1 MQSRKHYTDCEKRL
15 FLHILKK
22 FSRTIETKKSDNS
35 TLQRKEEAWRLIHSE
50 YNLSSVISCERSI
63 AQLKK
68 FWSNLKAQQR
78 DVLTKERQHV
88 LRTGGGP
95 PLNSTVEPDPE
106 IAALTPE
113 LMYTAPV
120 LYTSNNVEDSIINN
134 YDIDTEEMED
144 RTESYYPSIQAIT
157 EPAHASIPAITEP
170 AVTDETFETISEF
183 ETENDTAVVETVCRK
198 ETHKNELYNLKI
210 ERMRLKVQQEKLK
223 VSYLRQKYEKKLKI
237 LDKKLKAAE
246 HTT

>member
-1 MQSRKHYTDCEKRL
+1 MYSQSE
-15 FLHILKK
+15 LK
-22 FSRTIETKKSDNS
+22 
-35 TLQRKEEAWRLIHSE
+35 
-50 YNLSSVISCERSI
+50 RSI

-106 IAALTPE
+106 IAALTPD

-134 YDIDTEEMED
+134 HDIDTEEMED
-144 RTESYYPSIQAIT
+144 RTDIQAIT
-157 EPAHASIPAITEP
+157 EPAHASIPAIMEP

-198 ETHKNELYNLKI
+198 ETHKDELYNLKI